1 MLRTSIIPQQRDIL
15 LSVPQEYV
23 GKKIEVLVYAIEE
36 IVEELPKKV
45 TMADF
50 WGKMSDESAQK
61 IHDNIK
67 QMRNE
72 WEENRIFNFKY

>member
-1 MLRTSIIPQQRDIL
+1 MLRTSITPEQRDIL

-23 GKKIEVLVYAIEE
+23 GKKIEVLMYAIEE
-36 IVEELPKKV
+36 IVEELPRKV

-50 WGKMSDESAQK
+50 WGKLSDESAQK
-61 IHDNIK
+61 IHDNVK

-72 WEENRIFNFKY
+72 WEHDI

>member
-1 MLRTSIIPQQRDIL
+1 MLRTSITPEQRDIL

-23 GKKIEVLVYAIEE
+23 GKKIEVLMYAIEE
-36 IVEELPKKV
+36 IVEELPRKV

-50 WGKMSDESAQK
+50 WGKLSDESAQK

-72 WEENRIFNFKY
+72 WEQDI

>member
-1 MLRTSIIPQQRDIL
+1 MLRTSITPEQRDIL

-23 GKKIEVLVYAIEE
+23 GKKIEVLMYAIEE

-50 WGKMSDESAQK
+50 WGKLSDESAQK
-61 IHDNIK
+61 IHDNVK

-72 WEENRIFNFKY
+72 WEHDI